1 MMKRFIWMLLC
12 VMPLVKIV
20 AQGNDT
26 TIVIDKGNFTLP
38 EVMVRTDVDYK
49 SLLKRIQND
58 TTFYKAFR
66 SLHIV
71 SFTSYNNVR
80 MLDKKGKT
88 KASWN
93 SKSKQI
99 RENGCRRSV
108 ILEQQSTGD
117 YFESDSTPHYNT
129 GQMYAS
135 LFLTKGKVCGENNIV
150 AGRNFSLAGK
160 KGMEK
165 HKEQLKMLF
174 FNPGRKVPGV
184 PFIADKL
191 DVYDASAQKIY
202 NYVLDY
208 TTYKGNSAYIFTITP
223 KEKPGFLRKDDIVL
237 DKMETWFDVRTMEVL
252 ARNYSLSYKAGVY
265 DFDVSMEVEF
275 TRVGNLLL
283 PQTMRYKGN
292 FSTIG
297 KKKEYG
303 EFTAT
308 LFDFKL

>member
-1 MMKRFIWMLLC
+1 MRKT
-12 VMPLVKIV
+12 LVVVLV
-20 AQGNDT
+20 ALITYTNLSAQSKDT
-26 TIVIDKGNFTLP
+26 SIVIDNGNLTLP

-66 SLHIV
+66 NLHVV
-71 SFTSYNNVR
+71 SFTSYNSVR
-80 MLDKKGKT
+80 MLDKKGNT
-88 KASWN
+88 KATWK
-93 SKSKQI
+93 SKSRQI
-99 RENGCRRSV
+99 RENGCRRTE
-108 ILEQQSTGD
+108 ILEQQSTGN
-117 YFESDSTPHYNT
+117 YFEADSTPHYNT

-135 LFLTKGKVCGENNIV
+135 LFLTKGKVCGENNSV
-150 AGRNFSLAGK
+150 AGKSFTLSGK

-174 FNPGRKVPGV
+174 FNPGKKVPGI

-202 NYVLDY
+202 NYLLDY

-223 KEKPGFLRKDDIVL
+223 KENPGFMRKDDIVL

-252 ARNYSLSYKAGVY
+252 ARNYSMSYKTGVY

-275 TRVGNLLL
+275 TRVGKLLV

-292 FSTIG
+292 FSALG

-308 LFDFKL
+308 LFDFKQ